1 MRILA
6 VTNLYPNPYD
16 PIRATFNRQQF
27 QALAAQHA
35 VRVICPIAWT
45 EELAGRRTGVPAL
58 PKDRRATVDGIPV
71 DYPRYYFPP
80 RRVPRPV
87 RSLLPSV
94 DSRDV
99 PAGRRRVPP
108 GRRARYLGLP
118 GRMGGC
124 ASRARSR
131 SAGRDQGSRMRRPLG
146 AAAEPGPDR
155 SDRRGPS
162 RGRPDRG
169 GEPRLGAKRCRVR
182 SPGGPDRS
190 GLQRCGL

>member
-27 QALAAQHA
+27 RALAAQHA

-71 DYPRYYFPP
+71 DYPRYWFPP
-80 RRVPRPV
+80 RVLR
-87 RSLLPSV
+87 
-94 DSRDV
+94 
-99 PAGRRRVPP
+99 GRYGHCYRASIR
-108 GRRARYLGLP
+108 GTFRRAVAEFRPDVVLGTWAYPDGWAAVHLAP
-118 GRMGGC
+118 
-124 ASRARSR
+124 RSR